1 MENLWTP
8 LFSLTVFLIVFAVG
22 DVVSY
27 KTKGLISGII
37 IAAVVYIA
45 GYWTGIIP
53 TDSVAST
60 GMPTMLTAFMIP
72 LLLVN
77 LGTSISISQLL
88 SEWKT
93 VAIALIGLVGLALI
107 SFTVSSMLF
116 TIEYALSASSP
127 IAGGTIA
134 AIITNEAA
142 VAAGKPEYGA
152 FAMLVV
158 SFQMFIGMPVS
169 SFMLKKESERLLNN
183 KHLLAI
189 GPSDV
194 MMDTEKKKKFSIHL
208 MGDGP
213 VQYQTTAI
221 ICMRVAIIAIIA
233 YFISNL
239 TIIPGSNPTNYYL
252 NPNVAYL
259 LFGIVF
265 GEVGFLV
272 KNGLQ
277 KAGLYGF
284 TMLCLYSLTPNS
296 FTSVTP
302 EALLDMVIP
311 LVGTLVFG
319 AIGIAIFSVIA
330 GKFLG
335 YSVYMSIAIGMCALM
350 GYPGT
355 QIVTDDVVNAL
366 SASSEEKAAVSNV
379 LLPRMLVGGFTTV
392 SIASVIFAGIITPLI
407 F

>member
-1 MENLWTP
+1 MKN
-8 LFSLTVFLIVFAVG
+8 FL
-22 DVVSY
+22 
-27 KTKGLISGII
+27 
-37 IAAVVYIA
+37 
-45 GYWTGIIP
+45 
-53 TDSVAST
+53 
-60 GMPTMLTAFMIP
+60 
-72 LLLVN
+72 
-77 LGTSISISQLL
+77 
-88 SEWKT
+88 
-93 VAIALIGLVGLALI
+93 LALMVVLTTCTLAVAQTTVVRDSI
-107 SFTVSSMLF
+107 GKVKVTVTKDNKANTNNTAVTVIGVDTADADSADVNANSSNVSTTHGKASFTFDSDDSDFPFHNVS
-116 TIEYALSASSP
+116 
-127 IAGGTIA
+127 AGGGI
-134 AIITNEAA
+134 
-142 VAAGKPEYGA
+142 
-152 FAMLVV
+152 L
-158 SFQMFIGMPVS
+158 
-169 SFMLKKESERLLNN
+169 
-183 KHLLAI
+183 
-189 GPSDV
+189 
-194 MMDTEKKKKFSIHL
+194 
-208 MGDGP
+208 
-213 VQYQTTAI
+213 
-221 ICMRVAIIAIIA
+221 VAIIAIIA

-302 EALLDMVIP
+302 ESLLDMVIP

-319 AIGIAIFSVIA
+319 AIGIAVFSVIA

-392 SIASVIFAGIITPLI
+392 SIASVVFAGIITPLI